1 MTSAFSP
8 ARFCHRLVVNQLR
21 LQRGFRLL
29 VDGLDLCVEPG
40 SAFAIQGQN
49 GSGKTTLLR
58 ALGGLHRPA
67 AGSIAI
73 EEAGPAREETLAERS
88 FLGHQDPI
96 KSSERLFEQLRFWA
110 DIVGAK
116 RERVDEVLNQVGL
129 IHQSGLP
136 GGVLSAGQRRRA
148 TLARLLLEARP
159 IWLLDEP
166 AAPLDQEGRTLL
178 GALLDD
184 HRSAGGIVIAAVHD
198 PLPGRPMEILWLGQA
213 AMALAS

>member
-1 MTSAFSP
+1 MTPDPSP
-8 ARFCHRLVVNQLR
+8 ARFSHRLVVTQLR
-21 LQRGFRLL
+21 LQRGFRRL

-40 SAFAIQGQN
+40 GAITIQGPN

-67 AGSIAI
+67 AGRISI
-73 EEAGPAREETLAERS
+73 EHGPAREEALAERS

-96 KSSERLFEQLRFWA
+96 KSGERLIDQLRFWA
-110 DIVGAK
+110 GIVGAK
-116 RERVDEVLNQVGL
+116 RDRVDEVLNQVGL
-129 IHQSGLP
+129 THQSGLP
-136 GGVLSAGQRRRA
+136 GGVLSAGQRRRVS
-148 TLARLLLEARP
+148 LARLLLEARP

-184 HRSAGGIVIAAVHD
+184 HRRQGGIVIAAVHD
-198 PLPGRPMEILWLGQA
+198 PLPGQKTEILWLGQT
-213 AMALAS
+213 AMDLAS

>member
-1 MTSAFSP
+1 MIQDPSP
-8 ARFCHRLVVNQLR
+8 ARFAHRLVVTQLR
-21 LQRGFRLL
+21 LQRGFRRL
-29 VDGLDLCVEPG
+29 VDGLNLCVEPG
-40 SAFAIQGQN
+40 GAIAIQGQN

-67 AGSIAI
+67 AGRIAI
-73 EEAGPAREETLAERS
+73 EHGPANEEKLAERS

-96 KSSERLFEQLRFWA
+96 KSGERLIDQLRFWA
-110 DIVGAK
+110 DLVGAK
-116 RERVDEVLNQVGL
+116 QDRVNEVLNQVGL
-129 IHQSGLP
+129 THQSGLP

-148 TLARLLLEARP
+148 SLARLLLEARP

-184 HRSAGGIVIAAVHD
+184 HRKAGGIVIAAVHD
-198 PLPGRPMEILWLGQA
+198 PLPGQKTEILWLGQA
-213 AMALAS
+213 AMALAT